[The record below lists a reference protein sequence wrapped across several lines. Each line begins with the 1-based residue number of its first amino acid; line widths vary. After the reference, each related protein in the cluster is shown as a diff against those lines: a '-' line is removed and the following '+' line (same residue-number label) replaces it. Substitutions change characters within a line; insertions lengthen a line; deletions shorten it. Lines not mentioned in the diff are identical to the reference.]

1 VQVLA
6 GCVAQSIV
14 IQAGVSMAF
23 SAVLLPQLM
32 QNDSVFTATTDQ
44 QSWIGM
50 SHLILF
56 SDFN

>member
-1 VQVLA
+1 VQVIA

-32 QNDSVFTATTDQ
+32 QNDSFLTATTDQ
-44 QSWIGM
+44 LTWIGM

-56 SDFN
+56 SAFN